1 MSLPHNFFPAD
12 TIPAALQGALKH
24 AEERLNESLAQA
36 DSMAELRGQ
45 EPLTQ
50 SWLELDI
57 NRRQHLARVITVS
70 TFALDTLVR
79 HPDWLPQLAAGGEL
93 DAAPGA
99 DTLTAWL
106 GQQLKDAENEAALH
120 AALRT

>member
-1 MSLPHNFFPAD
+1 MSLPHDFFPAN
-12 TIPAALQGALKH
+12 TVPAALQGALKH

-45 EPLTQ
+45 APLTQ
-50 SWLELDI
+50 RWLALDI
-57 NRRQHLARVITVS
+57 NRRQHLARVMTVS

-93 DAAPGA
+93 DVAPGT
-99 DTLTAWL
+99 DELTAWL
-106 GQQLKDAENEAALH
+106 EIGRASCREGVWSSVA
-120 AALRT
+120 